1 MEGKSMWKRLSRL
14 PLGISSG
21 GVLLGILGV
30 YFVFPLTD
38 PLFPEDYSTLVK
50 AENGEILHAFLNDRE
65 QWHFPPEET
74 TVNDKLRQAVLT
86 FEDEG
91 YYRHLGV
98 DVPALGRAVYQNLTS
113 GKTVSGASTI
123 AMQAARMAHPKPRT
137 YSNKLLEA
145 LFAVKLSLHYSK
157 EELLRLYLDHAP
169 YGGNVVGYQTASR
182 MFFGKK
188 AQELTWSEAATLAV
202 LPNAPGLIYPSS
214 TSKALKDKR
223 DRLIKKLHVK
233 GYLDA
238 QATELA
244 QLEPVPDGF
253 IRPISQT
260 PHLAQ
265 FLKKKFPEEPILQT
279 TLDGSLQKQ
288 VNQLSKR
295 YARRLAPYGI
305 HNLSILIADTKSG
318 AIKGYVGSP
327 DFFDSQHGGQVNGVM
342 AARSSGS
349 ILKPFLYA
357 LSMDEGLI
365 TPDSYIRDLPTYF
378 EGFSPK
384 NASREYQGVA
394 SAKDALIQ
402 SLNIPA
408 VRLLNSFGLFQFYG
422 FLKAAGVSSLFRT
435 ADDYGLPL
443 ILGGAEV
450 SLWDMVRLYRGLANG
465 GLFTDNY
472 LLHSD
477 KPTNTSQLIS
487 PGSSYLTL
495 EMLKE
500 LKRPGGEYFWESFSG
515 SRNFAWKTGTSYGHK
530 DAWAIG
536 VNPEVTIAVW
546 VGNFNGESNKN
557 LSGAGT
563 AGPILF
569 DILQAMPK
577 KEGWFEKKEMH
588 FKNQSICSLS
598 GFRATVACPASIV
611 KEVPRGMKPLKSCEY
626 HQFRYFSN
634 DHTHQ
639 TCSRCWDGPGHLR
652 ESTTI
657 YPPDIAYYLRL
668 KGQFITPLVAHFPN
682 CPAYKAE
689 QAVSIIYPNLDANVF
704 LPRDFDGKTQAVL
717 CRVGHN
723 QSDESIYW
731 YLDDHFL
738 GTTSKTHSLPVHFKE
753 GWNTLKVIDSQGGQ
767 DSKRV
772 FAAIAN

>member
-1 MEGKSMWKRLSRL
+1 MEEKSTWEYLSKRKIGIWASLIL
-14 PLGISSG
+14 LGVLGIY
-21 GVLLGILGV
+21 LLL
-30 YFVFPLTD
+30 PPANT
-38 PLFPEDYSTLVK
+38 LFPEDYSMLIK
-50 AENGEILHAFLNDRE
+50 AENGEVLHAFLNGRE
-65 QWHFPPEET
+65 QWHFPPEQIAINE
-74 TVNDKLRQAVLT
+74 KLKQAVLT

-91 YYRHLGV
+91 YYGHLGV
-98 DVPALGRAVYQNLTS
+98 DVPALIRAMYQNLSS

-123 AMQAARMAHPKPRT
+123 PMQVARMSRQKPRT
-137 YSNKLLEA
+137 YINKLLEA
-145 LFAVKLSLHYSK
+145 FLAVKLSLHYSK
-157 EELLRLYLDHAP
+157 EALLGLYLDHAP
-169 YGGNVVGYQTASR
+169 YGGNVVGYQTAAR
-182 MFFGKK
+182 MFFGKE

-202 LPNAPGLIYPSS
+202 LPNAPGLIYPSKTS
-214 TSKALKDKR
+214 TALKEKR
-223 DRLIKKLHVK
+223 DRLLAKLLKKGHLE
-233 GYLDA
+233 A
-238 QATELA
+238 QAAALA
-244 QLEPVPDGF
+244 QIEPVPEGF
-253 IRPISQT
+253 IRLTSQT

-265 FLKKKFPEEPILQT
+265 FLKKQYPAERVLQT
-279 TLDGSLQKQ
+279 TIDGYLQRQ
-288 VNQLSKR
+288 ANQIARR

-305 HNLSILIADTKSG
+305 HNLSVLIADTQSG
-318 AIKGYVGSP
+318 AVKAYVGSA
-327 DFFDSQHGGQVNGVM
+327 DFFDPVHGGQVNGVT

-365 TPDSYIRDLPTYF
+365 IPDSYIRDLPTYF

-394 SAKDALIQ
+394 TAKDALIQ

-408 VRLLNSFGLFQFYG
+408 VRLLNSYGLFQFYG
-422 FLKAAGVSSLFRT
+422 FLKAAGVRSLFRT

-450 SLWDMVRLYRGLANG
+450 SLWDMVSLYRGLANE

-472 LLHSD
+472 LLTQE
-477 KPTNTSQLIS
+477 KPTNASQLIS

-500 LKRPGGEYFWESFSG
+500 LKRPGSEYFWESFVG

-536 VNPEVTIAVW
+536 VNPDVTIAVW

-563 AGPILF
+563 AGPVLF
-569 DILQAMPK
+569 DILQVFPNNK
-577 KEGWFEKKEMH
+577 NWFKKKEMH
-588 FKNQSICSLS
+588 FKAQSICSMS
-598 GFRATVACPASIV
+598 GFRATEACPESISR
-611 KEVPRGMKPLKSCEY
+611 EVPRGMKPLQSCSY
-626 HQFRYFSN
+626 HQFRFFSH

-639 TCSRCWDGPGHLR
+639 TCSLCWEDEGHLR
-652 ESTTI
+652 ESVTV
-657 YPPDIAYYLRL
+657 YPPDIAYYLRQ
-668 KGQFITPLVAHFPN
+668 KGQYISPLVAHLPS
-682 CPAYKAE
+682 CPAYQAE
-689 QAVSIIYPNLDANVF
+689 QAVSIIYPNMDANLF

-723 QSDESIYW
+723 HTDESIYW
-731 YLDDHFL
+731 YLDDDFL
-738 GTTSKTHSLPVHFKE
+738 GSTSKTHSLPVHFKE

-767 DSKRV
+767 DTKRV
-772 FAAIAN
+772 FAATAN

>member
-1 MEGKSMWKRLSRL
+1 MGEKSTWKRSNKQRIGIKVSLL
-14 PLGISSG
+14 LLGVLGIYL
-21 GVLLGILGV
+21 VI
-30 YFVFPLTD
+30 PPAH

-50 AENGEILHAFLNDRE
+50 AENGEILHAFLNAGE
-65 QWHFPPEET
+65 QWHFPPEEIAI
-74 TVNDKLRQAVLT
+74 NDKLKQAVLT

-91 YYRHLGV
+91 YYRHMGV
-98 DVPALGRAVYQNLTS
+98 DVPAVVRAMYQNLSS

-123 AMQAARMAHPKPRT
+123 PMQVARMSRQKPRT
-137 YSNKLLEA
+137 YINKLLEA
-145 LFAVKLSLHYSK
+145 FLAVKLSLYYSK
-157 EELLRLYLDHAP
+157 EALLSLYLDHAP
-169 YGGNVVGYQTASR
+169 YGGNVVGYQTAAR
-182 MFFGKK
+182 MFFGKE

-202 LPNAPGLIYPSS
+202 LPNAPGLIYPSK
-214 TSKALKDKR
+214 TSMALKEKR
-223 DRLIKKLHVK
+223 DRLLAKLLEK
-233 GYLDA
+233 GHLDA
-238 QATELA
+238 QAAELA
-244 QLEPVPDGF
+244 QLEPVPEGF
-253 IRPISQT
+253 IRLASQT

-265 FLKKKFPEEPILQT
+265 FLKKQYPAERVLQT
-279 TLDGSLQKQ
+279 TLDGSLQRQ
-288 VNQLSKR
+288 ANQIARR

-305 HNLSILIADTKSG
+305 HNLSVLIADTQSG
-318 AIKGYVGSP
+318 AVKAYVGSA
-327 DFFDSQHGGQVNGVM
+327 DFFDPVHGGQVNGVT

-365 TPDSYIRDLPTYF
+365 TADSYIRDLPTYF

-394 SAKDALIQ
+394 TAKDALIQ

-408 VRLLNSFGLFQFYG
+408 VRLLNSYGLFQFYG
-422 FLKAAGVSSLFRT
+422 FLKAAGVRSLFRT

-450 SLWDMVRLYRGLANG
+450 SLWDMVGLYRGLANE

-472 LLHSD
+472 LLPQE
-477 KPTNTSQLIS
+477 KPTNASQLIS
-487 PGSSYLTL
+487 AGSSYLTL

-500 LKRPGGEYFWESFSG
+500 LKRPGSEYFWESFTG

-536 VNPEVTIAVW
+536 VNPNVTIAVW

-569 DILQAMPK
+569 DLLQALPNNQR
-577 KEGWFEKKEMH
+577 WFEKKEMH
-588 FKNQSICSLS
+588 FKTQPICSLS
-598 GFRATVACPASIV
+598 GFRATEACPEQITR
-611 KEVPRGMKPLKSCEY
+611 EVPRGMKPLKSCDY
-626 HQFRYFSN
+626 HQFRFFSH
-634 DHTHQ
+634 DHAHQ
-639 TCSRCWDGPGHLR
+639 TCSRCWEVQGHVR
-652 ESTTI
+652 ESVTV
-657 YPPDIAYYLRL
+657 YPPDIAYYLRQ
-668 KGQFITPLVAHFPN
+668 KGQYISLLVAHLPS
-682 CPAYKAE
+682 CPAYQAE
-689 QAVSIIYPNLDANVF
+689 QAVSIIYPNLDANLF

-723 QSDESIYW
+723 QTDESIYW

-738 GTTSKTHSLPVHFKE
+738 GSTSKTHSLPVQFKE

-767 DSKRV
+767 DTKRV
-772 FAAIAN
+772 FAAVAN

>member
-1 MEGKSMWKRLSRL
+1 MEGKSMWKRLNKL
-14 PLGISSG
+14 PTGYSVGIFLVGMLGLYLAIPSA
-21 GVLLGILGV
+21 
-30 YFVFPLTD
+30 D
-38 PLFPEDYSTLVK
+38 PLFPNDYSTLVK
-50 AENGEILHAFLNDRE
+50 AENGDILHAFLNDRE

-74 TVNDKLRQAVLT
+74 SVNDKLKQAVLT

-98 DVPALGRAVYQNLTS
+98 DVPALGRALYQNLIS
-113 GKTVSGASTI
+113 GKTVSGAITI
-123 AMQAARMAHPKPRT
+123 PMQLARMSRPKPRT
-137 YSNKLLEA
+137 YLNKLLEV

-157 EELLRLYLDHAP
+157 EELIRLYLDHAP
-169 YGGNVVGYQTASR
+169 YGGNVVGYHTAAR
-182 MFFGKK
+182 MFFGKE
-188 AQELTWSEAATLAV
+188 ARELTWSEAATLAV
-202 LPNAPGLIYPSS
+202 LPNAPGLIYPSK
-214 TSKALKDKR
+214 TSSALKVKR
-223 DRLIKKLHVK
+223 DRLLSKLLEK
-233 GYLDA
+233 GQLDD
-238 QATELA
+238 QAVELA
-244 QLEPVPDGF
+244 KLEPVPEGF
-253 IRPISQT
+253 QRITSQT

-265 FLKKKFPEEPILQT
+265 FLKKTFPEQHILQT

-288 VNQLSKR
+288 VNQIANR

-318 AIKGYVGSP
+318 AIKAYVGSP
-327 DFFDSQHGGQVNGVM
+327 DFFDSQHGGQVNGVIS
-342 AARSSGS
+342 ARSSGS

-378 EGFSPK
+378 DGFSPK

-394 SAKDALIQ
+394 TAKDALIQ

-408 VRLLNSFGLFQFYG
+408 VRLLNSYGLFQFYG
-422 FLKAAGVSSLFRT
+422 FLKAAGMSSLFRT

-450 SLWDMVRLYRGLANG
+450 SLWDMVSLYRGLANE

-477 KPTNTSQLIS
+477 KPTSALQLIS

-500 LKRPGGEYFWESFSG
+500 LKRPGSEYFWESFSG

-536 VNPEVTIAVW
+536 VNPDVTIAVW

-577 KEGWFEKKEMH
+577 IEGWFERKEMH
-588 FKNQSICSLS
+588 FKTQSICSLS
-598 GFRATVACPASIV
+598 GFRATEACPESTF
-611 KEVPRGMKPLKSCEY
+611 KEVPRGIKPLKSCEY
-626 HQFRYFSN
+626 HQFRYFSHN
-634 DHTHQ
+634 HKHQ
-639 TCSRCWDGPGHLR
+639 TCSRCWDGPGHVR
-652 ESTTI
+652 ESATV

-668 KGQFITPLVAHFPN
+668 KGQYITPLVAHFPD
-682 CPAYKAE
+682 CPAYRAE

-723 QSDESIYW
+723 QTDESIYW

-738 GTTSKTHSLPVHFKE
+738 GTTSKSHSLPVYFKE

-772 FAAIAN
+772 FAAIAQ